1 MATKK
6 SMTKE
11 VNSEVDLAPAI
22 RNSRDSTNV
31 VQTKLRT
38 NERVIARVTDGIY
51 RQPGSALRELI
62 SNAYDA
68 DATRVVVKTD
78 APRFERITVEDDGH
92 GMTPEALAHL
102 FLNIG
107 GSAKRSDEG
116 PGLGVTAPTD
126 PMRSPGGRQLIG
138 KIGIGLFSVSQLTHT
153 FQIVTKVAGD
163 DYRTVATVAMRQ
175 YADEE
180 TAPDQREKRFESG
193 KVNIW
198 RERASDTASHGT
210 TIILTSIRRQARD
223 TMRSRD
229 IWNAIEENEAQS
241 GVEDSQAI
249 EPPKFHVGRVDDSG
263 ELLKE
268 TAGSVWALPW
278 NKGDEPKDAFRKLV
292 QCVWDE
298 VEEGSNP
305 NPRLD
310 RIFDY
315 YLRMVWQL
323 SLAVPLPYVDS
334 HLFDIDDVG
343 KWARAFLLSNQKRNG
358 AAIEIECAGST
369 LRKKAALVDPVGHIG
384 AFEVLFDDLQLARP
398 IKFKE
403 LPNTNNAL
411 KHPLIFIGKCREEFS
426 KVSREL
432 SGGPLEFEA
441 YLFWTPKVAPVEHQ
455 GSLIR
460 IHGSSGTLF
469 DATFMRYQVSEQTR
483 LRQITCEIFVSEG
496 LDSALNIDRES
507 FNNAHPHAVYITKW
521 LHSALRQVAST
532 QKRLAS
538 EVRTHARDESKD
550 KTVSRIQ
557 GVAQEVWQREADDP
571 AARPPHIELTEIGKR
586 PTLKGES
593 YVFSRSAIVSNAAP
607 AKTAKVKVRNAIIE
621 EKLKA
626 IAQVLASYGLLDA
639 VPRRKQ
645 EALLKAI
652 YQILETGEEDGSR
665 RSR

>member
-6 SMTKE
+6 PATR
-11 VNSEVDLAPAI
+11 EVDKEHELAPAI
-22 RNSRDSTNV
+22 RNSRDSTSV

-38 NERVIARVTDGIY
+38 DERVIARVTDGIY

-68 DATRVVVKTD
+68 DATRVVIKTD
-78 APRFERITVEDDGH
+78 APRFDRITVEDDGH

-102 FLNIG
+102 LFHIG
-107 GSAKRSDEG
+107 GSAKRSGHG
-116 PGLGVTAPTD
+116 PELGITAPTD
-126 PMRSPGGRQLIG
+126 PTQSPGGRRLIG

-153 FQIVTKVAGD
+153 FQIITKVAGD

-175 YADEE
+175 YADE
-180 TAPDQREKRFESG
+180 DDVRDKGGKKFESG

-198 RERASDTASHGT
+198 REKAADTASHGT
-210 TIILTSIRRQARD
+210 TIVLTSIRRQARD
-223 TMRSRD
+223 TLRSRD
-229 IWNAIEENEAQS
+229 IWNAIEENEIQS
-241 GVEDSQAI
+241 APEDSQAL
-249 EPPKFHVGRVDDSG
+249 EPPKFHIGRVDDTG
-263 ELLKE
+263 ELLRE

-278 NKGDEPKDAFRKLV
+278 NKGDKPAEAFRKLV
-292 QCVWDE
+292 QSVWDE

-310 RIFDY
+310 SIFDY

-323 SLAVPLPYVDS
+323 SLAVPLPYVDG
-334 HLFDIDDVG
+334 HLFDMGDVG
-343 KWARAFLLSNQKRNG
+343 EWAKAFLLSNQKKG
-358 AAIEIECAGST
+358 AAVEIDCARTT
-369 LRKKAALVDPVGHIG
+369 LREKAALEEPVAHIG
-384 AFEVLFDDLQLARP
+384 AFDVLFDDLQLARP
-398 IKFKE
+398 IRFKN

-411 KHPLIFIGKCREEFS
+411 KHPLVFIGKCSEDFS
-426 KVSREL
+426 KVPREL
-432 SGGPLEFEA
+432 SGGPLKFEA

-460 IHGSSGTLF
+460 IHGASGTLF

-483 LRQITCEIFVSEG
+483 LRQIMCEIFITEG

-521 LHSALRQVAST
+521 LHSALRQVASA

-538 EVRTHARDESKD
+538 EVRTHARDESKGQ
-550 KTVSRIQ
+550 TVSRIQ
-557 GVAQEVWQREADDP
+557 GVAQAVWQREADDP
-571 AARPPHIELTEIGKR
+571 GARPPHIELTEPGKKFAV
-586 PTLKGES
+586 KGEA
-593 YVFSRSAIVSNAAP
+593 YVFSRSAIVSHAAP
-607 AKTAKVKVRNAIIE
+607 ARTAKVKVRNAIVE

-639 VPRRKQ
+639 VPKRKQ

-652 YQILETGEEDGSR
+652 YQILETGE
-665 RSR
+665 